1 MSRILLLLGREAGFD
16 GWLRLDE
23 TETVRGET
31 LDSLVIGAEDRIVA
45 LAPGDALVLHWLDLE
60 PGLAPL
66 QAAAAARL
74 LLAERS
80 ARPMDEL
87 HVAVGREVAEEPGRC
102 VALVPAITMTD
113 WIERLAA
120 AGFESAP
127 IVPELLLLPVPDEG
141 VIRYDHGDIS
151 LFRAQAEAFA
161 VEPDIAELIVGE
173 RLLAKVDGN
182 IVEAGLRDL
191 ARDPLLD
198 LRQGPF
204 ASRRRWRF
212 DPALVRRLAMLV
224 AALLVVTLAIQL
236 ASILR
241 YTLAADAV
249 EAEIRLV
256 AARALPRNPGIADPT
271 VELSDRLGQLR
282 GGGAGYGATSA
293 ALFGAIKATPNVELN
308 GLSFSPDGSLR
319 ATLAA
324 DNPATLDDVARRV
337 EISGFR
343 TELGPPRSGGGRR
356 VADLMVYPS

>member
-1 MSRILLLLGREAGFD
+1 MRRLGARD
-16 GWLRLDE
+16 HDDRLDR
-23 TETVRGET
+23 TPRPHRP
-31 LDSLVIGAEDRIVA
+31 DRR
-45 LAPGDALVLHWLDLE
+45 
-60 PGLAPL
+60 
-66 QAAAAARL
+66 AR
-74 LLAERS
+74 
-80 ARPMDEL
+80 
-87 HVAVGREVAEEPGRC
+87 H
-102 VALVPAITMTD
+102 
-113 WIERLAA
+113 
-120 AGFESAP
+120 
-127 IVPELLLLPVPDEG
+127 LLPLPDEG

-241 YTLAADAV
+241 YRLAADAV

-324 DNPATLDDVARRV
+324 DSPATLDDVARRV